1 MDRSTFKGEENIR
14 KSFKDK
20 MEITEDGNTYGQHGD
35 IYANEYPVHFPF
47 GPPIYLDKC
56 PDNIISELDAL
67 IEQLGGKIE
76 YDASGLLAGRI
87 KKQTSLTENVT
98 STIQENIIYHC
109 NRYFNHVRQAPSSE
123 MPGYEQLTMQIT
135 AIWSNIQEAREY
147 NPPHAHSGDFSFVI
161 YTRNDLENMSLDEIQ
176 NNEYDQAHHNN
187 QNATGMLQNQPLAG
201 LIELQYGEP
210 AWFNW
215 TQFRHVPSRGDIII
229 FPSWMRH
236 TVYAH
241 YEENKVR
248 ISVAGNVNIW
258 NVNSEDNRQKH
269 T

>member
-20 MEITEDGNTYGQHGD
+20 MEITEDGNTYCQHGD
-35 IYANEYPVHFPF
+35 VYANEYPVHFPF
-47 GPPIYLDKC
+47 GPPVYLDKC

-98 STIQENIIYHC
+98 STIQENIIMHC
-109 NRYFNHVRQAPSSE
+109 NRFFNHVRQAPLAD
-123 MPGYEQLTMQIT
+123 MPGYEQLSMQIQS
-135 AIWSNIQEAREY
+135 IWSNIQEAREY
-147 NPPHAHSGDFSFVI
+147 NPPHAHTGDFSFVI
-161 YTRNDLENMSLDEIQ
+161 YTRNDLEHMSLEQIQ
-176 NNEYDQAHHNN
+176 DNEYDRTHSNN
-187 QNATGMLQNQPLAG
+187 NDQGEMQNQPLAG

-210 AWFNW
+210 SWFNW

-229 FPSWMRH
+229 FPNWLRH

-241 YEENKVR
+241 YEANHVR
-248 ISVAGNVNIW
+248 VSVAGNVNIL
-258 NVNSEDNRQKH
+258 NVQTEDNKQKH

>member
-248 ISVAGNVNIW
+248 ISVAGNVNIL
-258 NVNSEDNRQKH
+258 NVNSNDNRQKH

>member
-1 MDRSTFKGEENIR
+1 
-14 KSFKDK
+14 
-20 MEITEDGNTYGQHGD
+20 
-35 IYANEYPVHFPF
+35 
-47 GPPIYLDKC
+47 
-56 PDNIISELDAL
+56 
-67 IEQLGGKIE
+67 
-76 YDASGLLAGRI
+76 
-87 KKQTSLTENVT
+87 
-98 STIQENIIYHC
+98 
-109 NRYFNHVRQAPSSE
+109 

-248 ISVAGNVNIW
+248 ISVAGNVNIL
-258 NVNSEDNRQKH
+258 NVNSNDNRQKH

>member
-35 IYANEYPVHFPF
+35 MYANEYPVHFPF
-47 GPPIYLDKC
+47 GPPVYLDKC

-98 STIQENIIYHC
+98 STIQENIIMHC

-248 ISVAGNVNIW
+248 ISVAGNVNIL
-258 NVNSEDNRQKH
+258 NVNSNDNRQKH

>member
-1 MDRSTFKGEENIR
+1 MEYKGKENIR
-14 KSFKDK
+14 KTY
-20 MEITEDGNTYGQHGD
+20 EEREVENEDGTFTDQTGQTYV
-35 IYANEYPVHFPF
+35 NEQPVLFPF
-47 GPPIYLDKC
+47 GPTVYLDKV
-56 PDNIISELDAL
+56 PEKIIRELDVL
-67 IEQLGGKIE
+67 IETLGGKVE

-98 STIQENIIYHC
+98 SSIQENIIYHC
-109 NRYFNHVRQAPSSE
+109 NRYFNFVRQGPS
-123 MPGYEQLTMQIT
+123 MDLPGMTQLTMQIT
-135 AIWSNIQEAREY
+135 GIWSNIQEAREY
-147 NPPHAHSGDFSFVI
+147 NPPHAHSGDFSFVV
-161 YTRNDLENMSLDEIQ
+161 YTRNDLENMSIEQIQ
-176 NNEYDQAHHNN
+176 DNEYDQVHAGDNN
-187 QNATGMLQNQPLAG
+187 YNSTMQNQPLAG

-241 YEENKVR
+241 YEANKVR
-248 ISVAGNVNIW
+248 ISVAGNVNIL
-258 NVNSEDNRQKH
+258 NVDSEDNRQKH